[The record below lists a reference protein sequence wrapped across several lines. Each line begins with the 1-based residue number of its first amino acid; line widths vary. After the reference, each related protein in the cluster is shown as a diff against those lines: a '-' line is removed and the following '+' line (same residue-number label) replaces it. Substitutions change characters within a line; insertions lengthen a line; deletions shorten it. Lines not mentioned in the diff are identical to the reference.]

1 MTDSVEMAEMLAKHY
16 ASVFKTEVLPM
27 EEISQLYDGD
37 NPLLNTKFTES
48 FVRLQLSQLRETLAT
63 GPDQIHARLL
73 KRTCI
78 YISEALADV
87 FNSLIEHTK
96 VPLVW
101 MDSNITPTYKP
112 GKVKTQPGAYR
123 PKGVNSTL
131 V

>member
-1 MTDSVEMAEMLAKHY
+1 M
-16 ASVFKTEVLPM
+16 
-27 EEISQLYDGD
+27 
-37 NPLLNTKFTES
+37 
-48 FVRLQLSQLRETLAT
+48 RLQLSQLRETLAT

-101 MDSNITPTYKP
+101 MDSIITPTYKP

-123 PKGVNSTL
+123 PIGVTCTL